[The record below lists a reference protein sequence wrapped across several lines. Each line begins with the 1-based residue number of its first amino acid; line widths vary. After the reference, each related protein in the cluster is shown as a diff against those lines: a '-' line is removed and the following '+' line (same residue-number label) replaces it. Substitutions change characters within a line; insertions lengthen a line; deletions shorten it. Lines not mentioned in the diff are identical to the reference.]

1 MDQEQV
7 VVRDLGLGVA
17 FFQDGDLFGR
27 GGVDVDDVQPGFP
40 LQHFVREAVG
50 LDDGAG
56 LGGRGV
62 GLVGRGRDGRL
73 AGGLAVQVFHGHQ
86 AGDEAGL
93 VGQEGDQLRQGDDGG
108 RGDAG
113 GGQGFQRGFVA
124 FDRVFDQ
131 LAREFQ
137 DGGQARGGGV

>member
-17 FFQDGDLFGR
+17 FFQDGDLFRG
-27 GGVDVDDVQPGFP
+27 GGVDVDDVEPCLP
-40 LQHFVREAVG
+40 LQHFVGEAVG

-56 LGGRGV
+56 FGGGGV
-62 GLVGRGRDGRL
+62 GFEGRGRDGGG
-73 AGGLAVQVFHGHQ
+73 AGGLAFQVFHRGQ
-86 AGDEAGL
+86 AGDQTGL
-93 VGQEGDQLRQGDDGG
+93 VRQEGDQLRQGDDRR

-113 GGQGFQRGFVA
+113 CGQGLQRGFVA
-124 FDRVFDQ
+124 FDGVFDQ

-137 DGGQARGGGV
+137 HGSQARGGGV